1 MTKELPLSKLMIETA
16 FLVAVVCFKR
26 PADLC
31 NVQVVEN
38 YWELDING
46 FTCQPLGYG
55 KTESHNPIPP
65 IRIEPFHQDPILCPV
80 YHLVFSST
88 ICGWLKEVITASGSM
103 AAMARDV
110 RSAGASTAM
119 KARLD
124 IRQVMWSWLLGT
136 GQDFPLCRSTIS
148 SHSP

>member
-55 KTESHNPIPP
+55 
-65 IRIEPFHQDPILCPV
+65 
-80 YHLVFSST
+80 
-88 ICGWLKEVITASGSM
+88 
-103 AAMARDV
+103 
-110 RSAGASTAM
+110 
-119 KARLD
+119 
-124 IRQVMWSWLLGT
+124 
-136 GQDFPLCRSTIS
+136 
-148 SHSP
+148 